1 MEEMTRRADFI
12 SKRRDAGLDTFSVP
26 RPSPRRPEDVPG
38 FALPNQHVALVA
50 MGTEASPPCP
60 VDAEAPT
67 LCVYGVFASVEEAK
81 EHSDLL
87 SAADPTCSLYAVQ
100 CREWVL
106 MPRLSSGSDEA
117 ALEAR
122 RDALVEAHAR
132 AVLQEQRAFDARRE
146 AFKATGRDDAPRSFA
161 PARDPSDESTREA
174 EELVYAKL
182 KRPGPLADVRGQR
195 YVCLCVIPHPNG
207 ECLFQVLGC
216 FDSSEDASAYARD
229 VASQCIV
236 DADIAVHATCAWMLP
251 NTISNPSP
259 ATKTWYRHTEL
270 QNIMDGLTKG
280 ASQRAV
286 RDFVASDLGGV
297 PG

>member
-1 MEEMTRRADFI
+1 MACVGVYVYGGKKIVRMPCATLPNFCSRRAMEEMTRRADFI
-12 SKRRDAGLDTFSVP
+12 SKRRDAGLDTFSVS

-87 SAADPTCSLYAVQ
+87 SAADPTCSLYAVP

-132 AVLQEQRAFDARRE
+132 AVQEQRAFDARRE

-161 PARDPSDESTREA
+161 PARDPSDESSGRRRSSCT
-174 EELVYAKL
+174 
-182 KRPGPLADVRGQR
+182 PSS
-195 YVCLCVIPHPNG
+195 NG
-207 ECLFQVLGC
+207 RASRRRAGSGTC
-216 FDSSEDASAYARD
+216 ASA
-229 VASQCIV
+229 
-236 DADIAVHATCAWMLP
+236 
-251 NTISNPSP
+251 
-259 ATKTWYRHTEL
+259 
-270 QNIMDGLTKG
+270 
-280 ASQRAV
+280 
-286 RDFVASDLGGV
+286 
-297 PG
+297 